1 MGEKGCGKWDD
12 KEDVS
17 RWQQHKSYRKGD
29 KRGDWAVS
37 TGPGVTSGFHPE
49 GPFPRNWKEKM
60 RREAQRGEMDRDGA
74 RQGKGSQTRHRR
86 AERLIYNCSSRRRRI
101 WGQTGRSAVLHGPE
115 QLKRRST
122 GKAIYIYLV
131 KEVMGH
137 LWIGLWS

>member
-12 KEDVS
+12 KEEVS

-60 RREAQRGEMDRDGA
+60 GREAQRGEMDRDGA
-74 RQGKGSQTRHRR
+74 RQEGKPDKASEGREAHLQLQKPKEENLGTDG
-86 AERLIYNCSSRRRRI
+86 EVSS
-101 WGQTGRSAVLHGPE
+101 PP
-115 QLKRRST
+115 
-122 GKAIYIYLV
+122 
-131 KEVMGH
+131 
-137 LWIGLWS
+137 